1 MGTQNHIW
9 QIAMMIKSVTV
20 FAAMLL
26 LALFGMLQLL
36 SADSAA
42 ANGRSLLRAGHR
54 NKEFYNVKSSSS
66 SSSSSSSASSSSD
79 SSVPKKITHVLESS
93 ITSSVE
99 FEPIPRKQASRK
111 FKHGEPVVDR
121 KYFEKRNVE

>member
-1 MGTQNHIW
+1 MGKNHIW

-66 SSSSSSSASSSSD
+66 SSSSSSSASSD